1 MANYDTK
8 SSKGML
14 KQQLCQSYYSKHV
27 YGFHFTRDAGN
38 SQYLFLIGN
47 PI

>member
-14 KQQLCQSYYSKHV
+14 KQQLSQCYYSKISVLLTMLVIQNV
-27 YGFHFTRDAGN
+27 Y
-38 SQYLFLIGN
+38 FL
-47 PI
+47 

>member
-14 KQQLCQSYYSKHV
+14 KQQLSQCYYSKHV
-27 YGFHFTRDAGN
+27 YVLLGMLVIHN
-38 SQYLFLIGN
+38 IYFL
-47 PI
+47 